1 MKAIMYHY
9 VRQFNPGLPNF
20 RFLDVKNFQKQ
31 LDFFQEQFGFVSKDE
46 WLNVLKSKKLESAKG
61 KVLLTFDDAMS
72 CHYEYVYKV
81 LKKRGLWGIFYV
93 PTQPYQKGKV
103 LDVHRIHFLCGAFDG
118 SELLT
123 TLEMF
128 LDKSM
133 IPDGKRKE
141 FREQTYIGQDNYEG
155 ISKFKRILNYFVSYE
170 YREGLIDSVAHKLN
184 YLFETSDFYV
194 PVDKLKKMQLSGN
207 MIGSH
212 TVSHP
217 VMSKLSKLEQNAEI
231 NDSFGYLSMNIK
243 LDFKTYCHPY
253 GGFHSFNEETVKAL
267 EESGV
272 EFSFNVESRDI
283 CDDDLA
289 SSIQFLP
296 RYDCNEFPF
305 GKAS

>member
-9 VRQFNPGLPNF
+9 VRQFNPDLPNF
-20 RFLDVKNFQKQ
+20 RFLDAENFEKQ

-46 WLNVLKSKKLESAKG
+46 WLKALKSKKLESAKG
-61 KVLLTFDDAMS
+61 KVLLTFDDATS

-81 LKKRGLWGIFYV
+81 LKRRSLWGVFYI

-103 LDVHRIHFLCGAFDG
+103 LDVHRIHLLCGAFDG

-123 TLEMF
+123 TLKAI
-128 LDKSM
+128 LDISM
-133 IPDGKRKE
+133 IAGEKRKE
-141 FREQTYIGQDNYEG
+141 FREQTYIEQDNHEE
-155 ISKFKRILNYFVSYE
+155 ISEFKRILNYFVSYE
-170 YREGLIDSVAHKLN
+170 YRERLIDSVAHKLN
-184 YLFETSDFYV
+184 YLFETSDLYV
-194 PVDKLKKMQLSGN
+194 PVDKLKKMQLAGN
-207 MIGSH
+207 IIGSH

-217 VMSKLSKLEQNAEI
+217 VMSKLSKIEQNAEI
-231 NDSFGYLSMNIK
+231 YDSFGYLSTNIK
-243 LDFKTYCHPY
+243 LDVKTYCHPY
-253 GGFHSFNEETVKAL
+253 GGFYSFNEETVKSL
-267 EESGV
+267 EENGV
-272 EFSFNVESRDI
+272 DFSFNVESRDI